1 MPQRILFDQFHLT
14 IYVRRRLPADQAAA
28 LRRILQSRRFRA
40 QLRRAVGT
48 VFHREPSL
56 RPASLVLT
64 G

>member
-14 IYVRRRLPADQAAA
+14 IYVRRRLPPDQASA
-28 LRRILQSRRFRA
+28 LRRTLQSRRFRA

-48 VFHREPSL
+48 VFRREPSL